1 MSDAPWTTVA
11 PAQATEEHRVLGAI
25 GATGMIVAAMVGS
38 GIFALTGQF
47 GATVG
52 SPAGVL
58 LPWVIGG
65 VLALCGGLSL
75 AELASMLPCSG
86 GSIEGA
92 RRAYGPTVGYLVATV
107 TILAG
112 YLLSNAV
119 IALFLAEYID
129 RLVPADAPDVL
140 LAAGAILLALVSQ
153 LPGLRMGFTANTVLA
168 VVKVGVIAAFVIG
181 GLSVEVT
188 DRLVAAPSVAAPS
201 LVSPQ
206 VATAVL
212 LVSFAYLGWSTG
224 ADIAGDLRDPGRTL
238 PRAMVASIVVVAA
251 LYLGVNVAYLRV
263 IDPGAMV
270 EADGSGMRAIGSV
283 AAGLLFGPAVGN
295 VMTGA
300 IALLLLSTVV
310 SGVITGARILESMA
324 RSGEIP
330 AWMGV
335 RRTDGVPQR
344 ALLLVSGLSI
354 AALAIGS
361 LGELLDLLTV
371 LVNVFSALTVAALFV
386 LRRTMPDAPRPFR
399 VPLYPWVPA
408 IYLVLAGWTVV
419 SSIMTGGARAAWASC
434 ASVIILL
441 MLRPLVR
448 WRPAS
453 EA

>member
-1 MSDAPWTTVA
+1 MHDDHGDRPD
-11 PAQATEEHRVLGAI
+11 PAGAARHRVVGAV

-47 GATVG
+47 GAAVG

-58 LPWVIGG
+58 MPWVVGA

-75 AELASMLPCSG
+75 AELGSMLPCSG

-92 RRAYGPTVGYLVATV
+92 RRAFGPTVGYLVATV

-119 IALFLAEYID
+119 IALFLAEYVD
-129 RLVPADAPDVL
+129 RLVPADAPDTA
-140 LAAGAILLALVSQ
+140 LAVGAILLALGSQ
-153 LPGLRMGFTANTVLA
+153 LPGLRMGFAANTVLA
-168 VVKVGVIAAFVIG
+168 VIKVGVIAAFVVG
-181 GLSVEVT
+181 GLTVGVT
-188 DRLVAAPSVAAPS
+188 ERLTAVAADATPS
-201 LVSPQ
+201 LFSPQ
-206 VATAVL
+206 AATAVL

-238 PRAMVASIVVVAA
+238 PRAMVASILVVAV
-251 LYLGVNVAYLRV
+251 LYLGVNAAYLRV
-263 IDPGAMV
+263 IDPAAMV

-283 AAGLLFGPAVGN
+283 AAGLLFGPAVGTA
-295 VMTGA
+295 MTGA
-300 IALLLLSTVV
+300 IALLLFSTVV

-324 RSGEIP
+324 RAGEIP
-330 AWMGV
+330 AALGV
-335 RRTDGVPQR
+335 RRADGVPQR
-344 ALLLVSGLSI
+344 ALLAVAGLST

-371 LVNVFSALTVAALFV
+371 LVNVFSALTVVALFV

-408 IYLVLAGWTVV
+408 IYLLLAGWTVV

-434 ASVIILL
+434 ASVVILVL
-441 MLRPLVR
+441 LRPLLR
-448 WRPAS
+448 QRPMTGR
-453 EA
+453 

>member
-1 MSDAPWTTVA
+1 MHDDHGDRPD
-11 PAQATEEHRVLGAI
+11 PAGAARHRVVGAV

-47 GATVG
+47 GAAVG

-58 LPWVIGG
+58 MPWVVGA

-75 AELASMLPCSG
+75 AELGSMLPCSG

-92 RRAYGPTVGYLVATV
+92 RRAFGPTVGYLVATV

-119 IALFLAEYID
+119 IALFLAEYVD
-129 RLVPADAPDVL
+129 RLVPADAPDTA
-140 LAAGAILLALVSQ
+140 LAVGAILLALGSQ
-153 LPGLRMGFTANTVLA
+153 LPGLRMGFAANTVLA
-168 VVKVGVIAAFVIG
+168 VIKVGVIAAFVVG
-181 GLSVEVT
+181 GLTVGVT
-188 DRLVAAPSVAAPS
+188 ERLTAVAADATPS
-201 LVSPQ
+201 LFSPQ
-206 VATAVL
+206 AATAVL

-238 PRAMVASIVVVAA
+238 PRAMVASILVVAV
-251 LYLGVNVAYLRV
+251 LYLGVNAAYLRV
-263 IDPGAMV
+263 IDPAAMV

-283 AAGLLFGPAVGN
+283 AAGLLFGPAVGTA
-295 VMTGA
+295 MTGA
-300 IALLLLSTVV
+300 IALLLFSTVV

-324 RSGEIP
+324 RAGEIP
-330 AWMGV
+330 AALGV
-335 RRTDGVPQR
+335 RRADGVPQR
-344 ALLLVSGLSI
+344 ALLAVAGLST

-371 LVNVFSALTVAALFV
+371 LVNVFSALTVIALFV

-408 IYLVLAGWTVV
+408 IYLLLAGWTVV

-434 ASVIILL
+434 ASVVILVL
-441 MLRPLVR
+441 LRPLLR
-448 WRPAS
+448 QRPMTGG
-453 EA
+453 

>member
-1 MSDAPWTTVA
+1 MHDDHGDRPD
-11 PAQATEEHRVLGAI
+11 PAGAARHRVVGAV

-47 GATVG
+47 GAAVG

-58 LPWVIGG
+58 MPWVVGA

-75 AELASMLPCSG
+75 AELGSMLPCSG

-92 RRAYGPTVGYLVATV
+92 RRAFGPTVGYLVATV

-119 IALFLAEYID
+119 IALFLAEYVD
-129 RLVPADAPDVL
+129 RLVPADAPDTA
-140 LAAGAILLALVSQ
+140 LAVGAILLALASQ
-153 LPGLRMGFTANTVLA
+153 LPGLRMGFAANTVLA
-168 VVKVGVIAAFVIG
+168 VIKVGVIAAFVVG
-181 GLSVEVT
+181 GLTVGVT
-188 DRLVAAPSVAAPS
+188 ERLTAVAADATPS
-201 LVSPQ
+201 LFSPQ
-206 VATAVL
+206 AATAVL

-238 PRAMVASIVVVAA
+238 PRAMVASILVVAV
-251 LYLGVNVAYLRV
+251 LYLGVNAAYLRV
-263 IDPGAMV
+263 IDPAAMV

-283 AAGLLFGPAVGN
+283 AAGLLFGPAVGTA
-295 VMTGA
+295 MTGA
-300 IALLLLSTVV
+300 IALLLFSTVV

-324 RSGEIP
+324 RAGEIP
-330 AWMGV
+330 AALGV
-335 RRTDGVPQR
+335 RRADGVPQR
-344 ALLLVSGLSI
+344 ALLAVAGLST

-371 LVNVFSALTVAALFV
+371 LVNVFSALTVIALFV

-408 IYLVLAGWTVV
+408 IYLLLAGWTVV

-434 ASVIILL
+434 ASVVILVL
-441 MLRPLVR
+441 LRPLLR
-448 WRPAS
+448 QRPMTGG
-453 EA
+453 

>member
-1 MSDAPWTTVA
+1 MVTQGAR
-11 PAQATEEHRVLGAI
+11 EHRVVGTI

-47 GATVG
+47 GASVG
-52 SPAGVL
+52 SPSGVL
-58 LPWVIGG
+58 VPWIVGG
-65 VLALCGGLSL
+65 VLAVCGGLSL

-119 IALFLAEYID
+119 IALFLAEYVD
-129 RLVPADAPDVL
+129 RLIPADAPDVT

-153 LPGLRMGFTANTVLA
+153 LPGLRAGFAANTLLA

-181 GLSVEVT
+181 GLSVDVT
-188 DRLVAAPSVAAPS
+188 ERLVAVAAEPAPS
-201 LVSPQ
+201 LLSPQ

-238 PRAMVASIVVVAA
+238 PRAMIASILVVAA
-251 LYLGVNVAYLRV
+251 LYLGVNAAYLRV

-283 AAGLLFGPAVGN
+283 AAGLLFGPTFGTA
-295 VMTGA
+295 MTAA

-324 RSGEIP
+324 RAGEAP
-330 AWMGV
+330 AWLGE
-335 RRTDGVPQR
+335 RRADGVPQR
-344 ALLLVSGLSI
+344 ALVVVAGLSA

-386 LRRTMPDAPRPFR
+386 LRRTMPDAPRPFK

-408 IYLVLAGWTVV
+408 IYLALAGWTVL

-441 MLRPLVR
+441 ALRPLVR
-448 WRPAS
+448 WRPAT
-453 EA
+453 AA